1 MDTALLRSKILAL
14 LDSTQKDLSKQ
25 EIIER
30 LSDSN
35 TETTFTEVERAIEYL
50 LSAGTIMNVA
60 EPRYISIPV
69 SFSDQ
74 FPFDFLVKN

>member
-14 LDSTQKDLSKQ
+14 LDSTHEAFTRQ
-25 EIIER
+25 EMIER

-35 TETTFTEVERAIEYL
+35 TETTYTEVDQAIEYL
-50 LSAGTIMNVA
+50 LTAGIIKDTA